1 MAIYTPPNSNAIRSD
16 FLTDVELECR
26 ALGIDD
32 PPVQPGTDWWLLGTA
47 ISKIALVCYANIEAR
62 DSASSELTA
71 TGDALDAKRE
81 ALGLPV
87 VDASPATGRVVLT
100 VPGFVTRTL
109 VEGTQLLYNGIR
121 YEVSQTYVGVV
132 DNDEVLVACLDRGV
146 SGNQV
151 SGTELKFVSPPL
163 GIAETAI
170 VSSQVPLTGG
180 VDAEDDE
187 RKRARILNARRY
199 KPEGGA
205 GKIGHLREIAFNAL
219 ASVQNVFVYPC
230 LGGPSSVLTAIT
242 RKYDAANRNYT
253 RAFDAAAVEIV
264 RSAIH
269 AEVLAPDE
277 YVVGTVANEATNI
290 ALQLTI
296 PDSVLI
302 GGAGNGWSDA
312 VPWPPLVV
320 ADSGRITVLAMAG
333 NVVSI
338 SANTLVVPLDG
349 ITRIAWWSS
358 VDQMFRTF
366 TVVAHTGASGAW
378 ICTVDRNMVD
388 SNGSGAAI
396 GDYISPAMDNASGF
410 AATWLASMEA
420 LGPSEMTT
428 DAARLPRSYRE
439 PHPDVES
446 PKSVSMLML
455 KRMIDKHPEITD
467 SNFAYRSK
475 TNPTVP
481 GSVDSP
487 PNILVTNHFGIYPL

>member
-1 MAIYTPPNSNAIRSD
+1 MAIYTPPNSNAIRAD
-16 FLTDVELECR
+16 FLSDIELECR
-26 ALGIDD
+26 TLEIDD

-62 DSASSELTA
+62 DAAASELTA

-100 VPGFVTRTL
+100 VDGTRTL
-109 VEGTQLLYNGIR
+109 VEGSQLLYNGIR

-132 DNDEVLVACLDRGV
+132 DDDEVLVTCLDRGV

-151 SGTELKFVSPPL
+151 AGTELKFVSPPL
-163 GIAETAI
+163 GIEETAI

-180 VDAEDDE
+180 VDAEDPE
-187 RKRARILNARRY
+187 RKRSRILNVRRY

-205 GKIGHLREIAFNAL
+205 GKIGHLRELAFNSL
-219 ASVQNVFVYPC
+219 ASLQNVFIYPA
-230 LGGPSSVLTAIT
+230 LGGPSSCKVSVT

-253 RAFDAAAVEIV
+253 RALDDAALAIV

-269 AEVLAPDE
+269 ADVPSPDE

-320 ADSGRITVLAMAG
+320 ADSGRVTVSAITANSVTL
-333 NVVSI
+333 

-366 TVVAHTGASGAW
+366 TVVSHSGAAGAW
-378 ICTVDRNMVD
+378 VCVLDRSPVD
-388 SNGSGAAI
+388 SNGTAAAV
-396 GDYISPAMDNASGF
+396 GDYISPAMDNAAGYG
-410 AATWLASMEA
+410 ATWLESMEA

-428 DAARLPRSYRE
+428 DAARLPRAYRE

-446 PKSVSMLML
+446 PKSVSMLMI

-467 SNFAYRSK
+467 GDFAYRSK

-481 GSVDSP
+481 ATVDLP
-487 PNILVTNHFGIYPL
+487 PNVLVTNHFGIYPL